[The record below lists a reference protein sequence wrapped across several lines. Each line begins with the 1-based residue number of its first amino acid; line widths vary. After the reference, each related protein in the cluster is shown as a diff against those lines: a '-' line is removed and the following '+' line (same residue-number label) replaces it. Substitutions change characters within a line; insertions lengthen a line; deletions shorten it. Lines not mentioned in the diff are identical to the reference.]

1 MEWTVTF
8 WNEGLTD
15 NYLSV
20 TLDREDMNVLLVYL
34 KYVIGKLKKT
44 DHEVEE
50 LVRQDYLTD

>member
-34 KYVIGKLKKT
+34 KYVIGKLNKAG
-44 DHEVEE
+44 HEVEE